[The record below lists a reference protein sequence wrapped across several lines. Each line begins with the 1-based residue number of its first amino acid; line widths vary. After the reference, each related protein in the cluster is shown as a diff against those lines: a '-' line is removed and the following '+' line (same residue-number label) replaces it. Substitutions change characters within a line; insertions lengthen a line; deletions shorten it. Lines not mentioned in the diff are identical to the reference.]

1 MVRPDLTRR
10 TKIVATIG
18 PATESPEVLRSLI
31 EAGAT
36 TFRLNFSHGDHQ
48 DHALRIAT
56 IRQVAHEL
64 GVHIGVLQD
73 LQGPKIRLGRFE
85 NGPITLANGDSFH
98 LTSRPAAC
106 DQHKASVTYAR
117 LADEVTQGSRIL
129 LDDGRVEMVCESVDP
144 AEQTLH
150 CRVTV
155 GGVLSNN
162 KGVNFPDVQLSIRA
176 LTDKDRRD
184 LAFGLQQGVDWVAL
198 SFVRNPS
205 DMLEI
210 RELIRSQGH
219 STPVVAK
226 IEKFEAIDSI
236 DSILPL
242 CDGVMVA
249 RGDLGV
255 EMPAEEVPL
264 LQKELIRK
272 ANSLGIPV
280 ITATQM
286 LDSMVSSPRPTR
298 AEVSDVA
305 NAILDGT
312 DAVMLSN
319 ESAVGDFPV
328 EAVATM
334 ARIARRI
341 ERDYPQRVLD
351 SHMATTIPNAICQ
364 AVSSIARQLNAAAIL
379 PLTKTGSTAR
389 NVSKFRPS
397 TPILAITSDV
407 NVARRLQLVWGVNPL
422 VIEEEAT
429 SNGTFHVAMEHA
441 RDQGLLREGDLVIET
456 AGTLSGVSGSTNLV
470 KVSIVSAV
478 LGRGLGIGNGSV
490 SGKVRLAST
499 PEEAARLEPGEI
511 LVVRETSAAYLDA
524 IRMARGV
531 IAEEDGRQSHA
542 AVIAARLGVPVIVGV
557 ANATADLRE
566 GELVTLEL
574 REGVVHRGTRSPTT
588 FPTSAGL

>member
-1 MVRPDLTRR
+1 MAKHDLMRR

-18 PATESPEVLRSLI
+18 PATESPQRLRELI

-36 TFRLNFSHGDHQ
+36 TFRLNFSHGDHSE
-48 DHALRIAT
+48 HAARIAT
-56 IRQVAHEL
+56 IRQVSLEM
-64 GVHIGVLQD
+64 GVHTGILQD
-73 LQGPKIRLGRFE
+73 LQGPKIRLGRFAA
-85 NGPITLANGDSFH
+85 GPITLAKGDRFS
-98 LTSRPAAC
+98 LTSREVSCNQEIAT
-106 DQHKASVTYAR
+106 VTYDK
-117 LADEVTQGSRIL
+117 LADEVMVGSRIL
-129 LDDGRVEMVCESVDP
+129 LDDGRVEMLVEQVDQP
-144 AEQTLH
+144 QQTLH
-150 CRVTV
+150 CSVTV

-176 LTDKDRRD
+176 LTDKDRED
-184 LAFGLQQGVDWVAL
+184 LAFGLAQGVDWVAL

-205 DMLEI
+205 DLEEI
-210 RELIRSQGH
+210 HELIRSHGH
-219 STPVVAK
+219 RTPVVAK
-226 IEKFEAIDSI
+226 IEKFEAIDQI
-236 DSILPL
+236 DAILPL

-286 LDSMVSSPRPTR
+286 LDSMASCPRPTR

-334 ARIARRI
+334 ATIARRI

-364 AVSSIARQLNAAAIL
+364 AVSSIARNMNAAAIL

-397 TPILAITSDV
+397 TPILAITNDEQ
-407 NVARRLQLVWGVNPL
+407 VARRLQLVWGVNPL
-422 VIEEEAT
+422 LVTEQGSST
-429 SNGTFHVAMEHA
+429 STFSLAMGQA
-441 RDQGLLREGDLVIET
+441 RLKGYLDDGDLVVQT
-456 AGTLSGVSGSTNLV
+456 AGTLAGISGSTDFI
-470 KVSIVSAV
+470 KVGVVTAM
-478 LGRGLGIGNGSV
+478 LPPGQGIGSGSV
-490 SGKVRLAST
+490 SGRVRLVDSDASA
-499 PEEAARLEPGEI
+499 EAVQSGEI
-511 LVVRETSAAYLDA
+511 VVVHDSSDAYLDA
-524 IRMARGV
+524 FRRAKAV
-531 IAEEDGRQSHA
+531 IAEVSGLDSHA
-542 AVIAARLGVPVIVGV
+542 AQAAERHGVPAIVGV
-557 ANATADLRE
+557 NDAMRELCQGEIVTLDLRQ
-566 GELVTLEL
+566 
-574 REGVVHRGTRSPTT
+574 GVVHRGARSHNPEE
-588 FPTSAGL
+588 SGSIL

>member
-1 MVRPDLTRR
+1 
-10 TKIVATIG
+10 
-18 PATESPEVLRSLI
+18 
-31 EAGAT
+31 
-36 TFRLNFSHGDHQ
+36 
-48 DHALRIAT
+48 
-56 IRQVAHEL
+56 
-64 GVHIGVLQD
+64 
-73 LQGPKIRLGRFE
+73 
-85 NGPITLANGDSFH
+85 
-98 LTSRPAAC
+98 
-106 DQHKASVTYAR
+106 
-117 LADEVTQGSRIL
+117 
-129 LDDGRVEMVCESVDP
+129 
-144 AEQTLH
+144 
-150 CRVTV
+150 
-155 GGVLSNN
+155 
-162 KGVNFPDVQLSIRA
+162 DVQLSIRA
-176 LTDKDRRD
+176 LTAKDRRD

-205 DMLEI
+205 DMQEI
-210 RELIRSQGH
+210 RELIRSHGYD
-219 STPVVAK
+219 TPVVAK
-226 IEKFEAIDSI
+226 IEKFEAIDAI
-236 DSILPL
+236 DAILPL

-286 LDSMVSSPRPTR
+286 LDSMVSCPRPTR

-319 ESAVGDFPV
+319 ESAVGDYPV

-334 ARIARRI
+334 DQIARRI
-341 ERDYPQRVLD
+341 ERDYPQPVLD

-379 PLTKTGSTAR
+379 PLTQSGSTAR

-422 VIEEEAT
+422 VIEQEAT
-429 SNGTFHVAMEHA
+429 SNGTFNVAMEVA
-441 RDQGLLREGDLVIET
+441 REQGLLREGDLVIET
-456 AGTLSGVSGSTNLV
+456 AGTLAGVSGSTDLV

-478 LGRGLGIGNGSV
+478 LGKGLGIGSGSV
-490 SGKVRLAST
+490 SGKVRLASS
-499 PEEAARLEPGEI
+499 PEEAARLQHGEI
-511 LVVRETSAAYLDA
+511 LVVRETSAAYLEA
-524 IRMARGV
+524 IRKARGV
-531 IAEEDGRQSHA
+531 IAEEEGRQSHA
-542 AVIAARLGVPVIVGV
+542 AVIAERLGVPVIVGV
-557 ANATADLRE
+557 ANATTDLRE

-574 REGVVHRGTRSPTT
+574 REGVVHRGARSPIP
-588 FPTSAGL
+588 FPVSAGL